1 VRKFESGST
10 YWNFVAH
17 EFGGCSDISYN
28 PNVPGMMV
36 TCAIDKTVAI
46 WDTLNA
52 ADHSEWKPIAC
63 GSKEM
68 GVGKL
73 YSINFY
79 QSSPWLLA
87 CGGGGNQLALW
98 DMTNET
104 AFQKRFGGRLAETS
118 KAGLAEKNDAESKT
132 EDFEAMM
139 AAADHAAA
147 EARQESKSGK
157 KKKKKGKKKA
167 HRKR

>member
-1 VRKFESGST
+1 
-10 YWNFVAH
+10 
-17 EFGGCSDISYN
+17 
-28 PNVPGMMV
+28 MLV

-46 WDTLNA
+46 WDTLNVG
-52 ADHSEWKPIAC
+52 DHSDGKPIAC

-73 YSINFY
+73 YTVNFY
-79 QSSPWLLA
+79 QSSPWLLG

-98 DMTNET
+98 DISNET

-118 KAGLAEKNDAESKT
+118 KPKVAENNGEAKT
-132 EDFEAMM
+132 EDFEAIM
-139 AAADHAAA
+139 AAADQAAA
-147 EARQESKSGK
+147 EARQQATNNK
-157 KKKKKGKKKA
+157 KKKKKTKKKI